1 MDQISNIEDW
11 LGGLGLS
18 RYASAFVENDIDFTI
33 LPSLTVDDLRDLG
46 MTSVGHRR
54 KLLSAAAEL
63 SGRAGPP
70 SVAAQDDDAAERRVV
85 TVMFCDLVDSTS
97 LSAASDAEDFREFI
111 AQFRQDVET
120 AIRPFGG
127 TISQFLGDGV
137 MACFGY
143 PTASGHDAE
152 RAVAAG
158 LAVIDRVK
166 RLPQIAAQTPQVRV
180 GIATGLTVV
189 GAFDSG
195 VSLRDVSA
203 IGDTPNLA
211 SRLQDYAE
219 PNTMIIAPQTRD
231 LIGDIFDCVRLD
243 GVQLKGIA
251 TPVDVWK
258 VLGRGS
264 TSSRF
269 EALRTRRRSQVF
281 VGRSTEI
288 ASLTEHC
295 AKMRSGQGRLLVVQG
310 ETGIGKSRLVQQGLS
325 VLSPAI
331 DEPVVLQCSPYNTSV
346 QFFAVRYFIAPAI
359 GDLRHI
365 DSESVGVW
373 LSGLGCNSEEAVAL
387 ILTLMTMTDGETSAL
402 DEFSSDQIRAK
413 TLDLLEHILCK
424 VITQAGAVIIEDIQW
439 MDPSTAQLM
448 QRILPTITQANAIT
462 LATSHPV
469 ERADWLKE
477 VEAQTLRVER
487 LAHDDLR
494 KLVTELGGDTQLSA
508 DVVDTIVDRSDGVP
522 IFAEELALGFL
533 DSGSDPSSRQVPLSL
548 SESLLARLDR
558 LVNGKR
564 IASLAAAM
572 GRESPVALLIASS
585 DLPASVV
592 HTGLSELL
600 DAGVIVPSRTI
611 FGDSIRFRHGLVREA
626 AYDLLLRRQR
636 KSLHAK
642 IANTVEKQFP
652 DLVENRPHMSAIHWF
667 QAEEYEKAVFY
678 WTRAGQIET
687 ERSAYGE
694 ALAFFDRASEANEM
708 VQAST
713 TRTEMALE
721 IQLSAMNARICLHG
735 FLEANE
741 AETSAIAQLVNA
753 LGSSTK
759 AITALNL
766 RWVYLLT
773 MDNAI
778 AARDFAFQIKDNEI
792 AKTASDK
799 LIVQRMCA
807 TALLFCGQVGAARD
821 YYLQFLNDYDPASQ
835 SDDMKEGHSDHY
847 VIVMMGLAESYTL
860 TGEPAKARDWGM
872 KSIKAARVSHRQ
884 HDLAHTLT
892 FAGLL
897 HPYLNGD
904 YTLVADSIAE
914 LDAVVS
920 ENPLANWTGFPD
932 LFRGLL
938 KVQEGDHEN
947 GWRHANLAAEALVQ
961 SQRYGNWWQVLFID
975 LCMDIGKWDTAVEMI
990 EMVRPHLD
998 TTEIR
1003 FKSEFFR
1010 LLGKLYRDK
1019 HGDLAAAD
1027 EAFSEGLQIAK
1038 QQGAKLFEA
1047 RILKEM
1053 AGESLLSA

>member
-1 MDQISNIEDW
+1 MDKISDIENW
-11 LGGLGLS
+11 LARLGLS
-18 RYASAFVENDIDFTI
+18 RYAPAFVENDIDLAI

-46 MTSVGHRR
+46 MSSVGHRR
-54 KLLSAAAEL
+54 KLLSAASEL
-63 SGRAGPP
+63 KTTSGP
-70 SVAAQDDDAAERRVV
+70 SSIAKREVDAAERRVV

-158 LAVIDRVK
+158 LSVIDRVK
-166 RLPQIAAQTPQVRV
+166 RLPHIAGQRPQVRV
-180 GIATGLTVV
+180 GVATGLTVV

-211 SRLQDYAE
+211 SRLQDHAA
-219 PNTMIIAPQTRD
+219 PNTMIIAQQTRD
-231 LIGDIFDCVRLD
+231 LIGDIFDCVRLN
-243 GVQLKGIA
+243 GVKLKGI
-251 TPVDVWK
+251 TNPVNVWK

-269 EALRTRRRSQVF
+269 EALRTRRRSQIF
-281 VGRSTEI
+281 VGRSAEI
-288 ASLTEHC
+288 VSLTEHC
-295 AKMRSGQGRLLVVQG
+295 EKMRRGQGRLLVVEG

-325 VLSPAI
+325 LLTPRVA
-331 DEPVVLQCSPYNTSV
+331 EPVVLQCSPYNTSV

-359 GDLRHI
+359 GDLRQV
-365 DSESVGVW
+365 DSETVGAW
-373 LSGLGCNSEEAVAL
+373 LSSLGCFSEEAVAL
-387 ILTLMTMTDGETSAL
+387 ILSLMTMSEGHSAIL
-402 DEFSSDQIRAK
+402 EDFSSDQIRAK
-413 TLDLLEHILCK
+413 TLDLLGHILCT
-424 VITQAGAVIIEDIQW
+424 VIDRAGAVIIEDIQW
-439 MDPSTAQLM
+439 MDPSTVELM
-448 QRILPTITQANAIT
+448 RRILPSITQSHAIA
-462 LATSHPV
+462 LATSHLV
-469 ERADWLKE
+469 ERADWLND
-477 VEAQTLRVER
+477 VEAETLRLER
-487 LAHDDLR
+487 LTQEDLR
-494 KLVTELGGDTQLSA
+494 ELVMELGGDTQLNA

-522 IFAEELALGFL
+522 IFAEELAIGFL
-533 DSGSDPSSRQVPLSL
+533 ESGSEPASRQVPLSL

-564 IASLAAAM
+564 IASLAAAL
-572 GRESPVALLIASS
+572 GRESPVRLLIASS

-592 HTGLSELL
+592 HTGISELL
-600 DAGVIVPSRTI
+600 DAGVIVASRTI

-642 IANTVEKQFP
+642 IADTVEKQFP
-652 DLVENRPHMSAIHWF
+652 DLVENRPHMSAIHWY

-694 ALAFFDRASEANEM
+694 ALAFFNKASEANEH
-708 VQAST
+708 VPIST
-713 TRTEMALE
+713 TRTEMELE

-741 AETSAIAQLVNA
+741 AETTAIAQLVNA

-778 AARDFAFQIKDNEI
+778 AARDFAFQIKVNEI

-799 LIVQRMCA
+799 LIVERMCA
-807 TALLFCGQVGAARD
+807 TALLFCGQLEAATEH
-821 YYLQFLNDYDPASQ
+821 YIQFLEDYDPASQ
-835 SDDMKEGHSDHY
+835 SEDMKEGHSDHY
-847 VIVMMGLAESYTL
+847 VIVMMGLAETYTL
-860 TGEPAKARDWGM
+860 TGDPAKALEWGL
-872 KSIKAARVSHRQ
+872 KSIKTARVSHRQ

-897 HPYLNGD
+897 HPYLNGNHD
-904 YTLVADSIAE
+904 LVYDCIAE

-938 KVQEGDHEN
+938 CVQEGDHAA
-947 GWRHANLAAEALVQ
+947 GWLHASRAAEALVQ

-975 LCMDIGKWDTAVEMI
+975 LCMETGHWDKAIEMI
-990 EMVRPHLD
+990 DLARPYLD

-1003 FKSEFFR
+1003 FKSEFMR
-1010 LLGKLYRDK
+1010 LMGKLHRDRY
-1019 HGDLAAAD
+1019 GDLAAAD
-1027 EAFSEGLQIAK
+1027 QAFSKGLKIAK
-1038 QQGAKLFEA
+1038 LQGAKLFET

-1053 AGESLLSA
+1053 AGEDLLSA